1 MIKLK
6 ISFLPKKNKKLELTQ
21 LLSSLVQD
29 FKNISPSVEI
39 TEKDKRITILI
50 YSNTLQK
57 LKEVLSS
64 KEIRILSGSLSM
76 LGEQQKVAINGLG
89 NVIESNDLSS
99 LKINNLKVK

>member
-99 LKINNLKVK
+99 LKINNLM

>member
-64 KEIRILSGSLSM
+64 KEIRILSGSLSI
-76 LGEQQKVAINGLG
+76 LGERQKVAISGLG

-99 LKINNLKVK
+99 LKINNLKAK

>member
-64 KEIRILSGSLSM
+64 KEIRILSGSLSI
-76 LGEQQKVAINGLG
+76 LGEQQKVAISGLG

>member
-64 KEIRILSGSLSM
+64 KEIKILSGSLSM

-89 NVIESNDLSS
+89 NVIESSDLTS
-99 LKINNLKVK
+99 LNVNKLNK